1 MTIFLYFLIYFLLPQ
16 ISRTHQYLPIDRIPD
31 WKLKNDG
38 NIGPSYGQPEQIRI
52 SYGGDP
58 SISFVTW
65 QTFDDTLQSIVE
77 YGSDWKSL
85 NQSILGRCSVF
96 LDRNKNSV
104 WRYIHRAN
112 LTGLVPGQ
120 TYYYHVGSEHG
131 WSPIYFFT
139 ALKERENDGGGYIYA
154 VYGDLG
160 VENGRSLGT
169 IQKMAQRGELDLVLH
184 VGDFAYNMD
193 ESNGETGDEFLRQIE
208 PISAY
213 IPYMAAVGNHEYF
226 NNFTHFVNR
235 FTMPNS
241 DHNLFYSY
249 DLGPAHF
256 VVFSTEFYFNL
267 QWGYHQMKNQF
278 EWLKEDLKKANEN
291 RKSVPWIITMGHRP
305 MYCSDFDGDD
315 CTKYESII
323 RTGLP
328 LTHGYGLEKLFYEY
342 GVDIELWAH
351 EHSYER
357 LWPVYN
363 RTVYN
368 GTHLPYTNPPTP
380 VHIITGSAGCRENT
394 DVFVEHPPPWSA
406 VRSTDYGFGI
416 MRIYNSTHLNF
427 KQINVAQGG
436 TEDDDFWVV
445 KTSDKHHRPF
455 KHRDLK
461 KLRTYGTHVPEKYCH
476 HHSHC
481 PVERKKKRSRRQYNH
496 F

>member
-1 MTIFLYFLIYFLLPQ
+1 
-16 ISRTHQYLPIDRIPD
+16 
-31 WKLKNDG
+31 
-38 NIGPSYGQPEQIRI
+38 
-52 SYGGDP
+52 
-58 SISFVTW
+58 
-65 QTFDDTLQSIVE
+65 
-77 YGSDWKSL
+77 
-85 NQSILGRCSVF
+85 
-96 LDRNKNSV
+96 
-104 WRYIHRAN
+104 
-112 LTGLVPGQ
+112 
-120 TYYYHVGSEHG
+120 
-131 WSPIYFFT
+131 
-139 ALKERENDGGGYIYA
+139 
-154 VYGDLG
+154 
-160 VENGRSLGT
+160 
-169 IQKMAQRGELDLVLH
+169 
-184 VGDFAYNMD
+184 
-193 ESNGETGDEFLRQIE
+193 
-208 PISAY
+208 
-213 IPYMAAVGNHEYF
+213 
-226 NNFTHFVNR
+226 
-235 FTMPNS
+235 
-241 DHNLFYSY
+241 
-249 DLGPAHF
+249 
-256 VVFSTEFYFNL
+256 
-267 QWGYHQMKNQF
+267 
-278 EWLKEDLKKANEN
+278 
-291 RKSVPWIITMGHRP
+291 MGHRP

-368 GTHLPYTNPPTP
+368 GTHLPYTNPPAP

-445 KTSDKHHRPF
+445 KTSEKHHRPF

-461 KLRTYGTHVPEKYCH
+461 KLRTYGTHVPDKYCH

-481 PVERKKKRSRRQYNH
+481 PMEKKKKRTRRHQHH

>member
-1 MTIFLYFLIYFLLPQ
+1 MKFSTIFIFLIFFPTVIL
-16 ISRTHQYLPIDRIPD
+16 THQYLPLNRIPT
-31 WKLKNDG
+31 WKAKNDP
-38 NIGPSYGQPEQIRI
+38 NIGPAFGQPEQVHLA
-52 SYGGDP
+52 YGGDF
-58 SISFVTW
+58 STVTVTW
-65 QTFDDTLQSIVE
+65 LTYDDTLRSLVE
-77 YGSDWKSL
+77 YGTEISDL
-85 NQSILGRCSVF
+85 RDTVEGRCAVF
-96 LDRNKNSV
+96 LDGQKHSI
-104 WRYIHRAN
+104 WRYIHRVN
-112 LTGLVPGQ
+112 LTGLVPGKR
-120 TYYYHVGSEHG
+120 YYYHVGSEHG
-131 WSPIYFFT
+131 WSPIFFFT
-139 ALKERENDGGGYIYA
+139 ALQEREGGGFIYA

-169 IQKMAQRGELDLVLH
+169 IQKMAQRGELDMVLH

-193 ESNGETGDEFLRQIE
+193 ESNGETGDEFFRQIE
-208 PISAY
+208 PISGY
-213 IPYMAAVGNHEYF
+213 IPYMAAVGNHEYY
-226 NNFTHFVNR
+226 NNFTHYVNR

-249 DLGPAHF
+249 DVGPVHF
-256 VVFSTEFYFNL
+256 IVFSTEFYFYTG
-267 QWGYHQMKNQF
+267 WGYHQIENQF
-278 EWLKEDLKKANEN
+278 KWLTNDLKKANAN
-291 RKSVPWIITMGHRP
+291 RHEVPWIITMGHRP

-328 LTHGYGLEKLFYEY
+328 LTHGYALEKLFFEY
-342 GVDIELWAH
+342 GVDVELWAH

-368 GTHLPYTNPPTP
+368 GTRHPYVDPPAP

-406 VRSTDYGFGI
+406 VRSTDYGFGV
-416 MRIYNSTHLNF
+416 MRIWNETHLNF

-436 TEDDDFWVV
+436 IEDDDLWVI
-445 KTSDKHHRPF
+445 KSTPKHHRPF

-461 KLRTYGTHVPEKYCH
+461 RLRTYGTHVPHHHCH

-481 PVERKKKRSRRQYNH
+481 DGQSRKSKKSRH
-496 F
+496 G